1 APCDLCDS
9 YILSAHC
16 GDGISLLLA
25 DLTVIHMPNLS
36 HFGLESKK
44 QNKPD
49 MATTNKPL
57 WKEGQSRFLIF

>member
-1 APCDLCDS
+1 
-9 YILSAHC
+9 ILSAHC

-44 QNKPD
+44 PNKTVV
-49 MATTNKPL
+49 ATAGKVTRSLRSGRLTSAVPH
-57 WKEGQSRFLIF
+57 F